1 MMRVDSW
8 CDTPLECCYS
18 PQGLRSVYRPS
29 VTTRVLSVPQTA
41 HKTII
46 NKLLHTLC
54 LLSVA
59 LSCLFLFSLMIQYE
73 SVFALQQTGIIVF
86 LLLYLLVKYSAVI
99 VNDAKDY

>member
-18 PQGLRSVYRPS
+18 LQGLRSVYPPS

-46 NKLLHTLC
+46 NKLAHTLC

-86 LLLYLLVKYSAVI
+86 LLLYLLVK
-99 VNDAKDY
+99 